1 MTIKTRGIVLKRT
14 NFGET
19 DRIVTFYTSTL
30 GKKRAKAIGARKI
43 RARLGGHLELFMLS
57 DLMIAKG
64 KNLDTIISAQVIEA
78 YPNIRTDLHK
88 ASFAYFLAELVDK
101 IVAEELKDT
110 RIFNLLAH
118 TLGILNDQNFS
129 NESLPILLIAFEMQ
143 LLNIL
148 GFSPQV
154 SRCVHCGKTK
164 SRKFGFSAMLG
175 GILCEN
181 CLRYDR
187 LATAIDLSEIK
198 AMQGL
203 LRLHLAKKFNFSL
216 SFKTVEL
223 VTEKLEYFIH
233 FVFEKN
239 IKSLEFI
246 KQIKKLI

>member
-57 DLMIAKG
+57 DIMIAKG
-64 KNLDTIISAQVIEA
+64 QNLDTIISAQVISA

-88 ASFAYFLAELVDK
+88 ASLAYFLAELVDK
-101 IVAEELKDT
+101 IVGEELKDT

-118 TLGILNDQNFS
+118 TMEVLNDKIFLI
-129 NESLPILLIAFEMQ
+129 ESLPILLIAFEMQ

-164 SRKFGFSAMLG
+164 SRKFGFSAILG
-175 GILCEN
+175 GILCED

-187 LATAIDLSEIK
+187 VATAISLSEIR

-203 LRLHLAKKFNFSL
+203 LRLHLAKKLNFEL
-216 SFKTVEL
+216 SFKTIEL
-223 VTEKLEYFIH
+223 VTEKLEYFIR

-246 KQIKKLI
+246 KQTQ